1 VAVATVVAAKKVA
14 AVEAA
19 AEVAVAKK
27 AAVVDA
33 VDEQT
38 VDRGRSNEKKI
49 THHDFVENSHGCDP
63 YVGLRSSRLAFSASG
78 QNRCGR
84 HFAGKTKRIRYTAT
98 GGRQPCSGG

>member
-1 VAVATVVAAKKVA
+1 MVAAKKVA

-38 VDRGRSNEKKI
+38 VD
-49 THHDFVENSHGCDP
+49 
-63 YVGLRSSRLAFSASG
+63 
-78 QNRCGR
+78 
-84 HFAGKTKRIRYTAT
+84 
-98 GGRQPCSGG
+98 